1 MMRLYTVIFIVIII
15 VTIRVYVILHL
26 VEQHGWSFS
35 RFCLNPIEDEVV
47 SLVGLKLVHLLV
59 DVVHPLHY
67 LLDLLL
73 SSGVDAGLGDQVLI
87 YSADFQ
93 LFN

>member
-1 MMRLYTVIFIVIII
+1 MRLYTVIVIVIVI
-15 VTIRVYVILHL
+15 VLHL

-35 RFCLNPIEDEVV
+35 RLCLNPIEDEVV

-73 SSGVDAGLGDQVLI
+73 SAGVDAGLGDQVLI